1 VIPKLPEEPTP
12 KSADEVIPGRDA
24 EVTPV
29 TTEEPTLG
37 TVDEQAHG
45 RGGEQTPLNLG
56 EGSTPQNVENMSDP
70 GHVNDDID
78 REAHLVTDG
87 VEGAEE
93 GTRERT
99 RVLNYLLVTSRMT
112 RMKECWRICFVS
124 LDGLQ
129 TCIFLAPLR
138 ATGKPVIRSLGLSH
152 TSERRTPERRAGSG
166 TSAS

>member
-1 VIPKLPEEPTP
+1 MAEQLTP
-12 KSADEVIPGRDA
+12 KSADEVIPGPDA
-24 EVTPV
+24 EVIPV

-56 EGSTPQNVENMSDP
+56 EGNTPQNVENMSDP

-87 VEGAEE
+87 VEVAEE
-93 GTRERT
+93 GTRGRT

-129 TCIFLAPLR
+129 TCIFLAPLLD
-138 ATGKPVIRSLGLSH
+138 TGKPVIRSLGLSH
-152 TSERRTPERRAGSG
+152 TSERRTPERRVGSG